1 MTYEIV
7 KAIAEQAAERK
18 IAESKIPL
26 EVQTTDA
33 TATVLIS
40 ITAGIFERGVI
51 ECTIN
56 GVKDDGIIGISATQ
70 IFSYKTD
77 DTTLTVHSSASLYSQ
92 SDFTTAAVS
101 QNANGFVVEIKV
113 TGEAAT
119 VINWSGT
126 WKQTKMNVE
135 VAL

>member
-1 MTYEIV
+1 MTVEMV
-7 KAIAEQAAERK
+7 KGIARGVARDLL
-18 IAESKIPL
+18 IP
-26 EVQTTDA
+26 VQYSVSTEDATPTVIFSIETTD
-33 TATVLIS
+33 
-40 ITAGIFERGVI
+40 FERGVI
-51 ECTIN
+51 EITVN
-56 GVKDDGIIGISATQ
+56 GIKDDGATGISLVKV
-70 IFSYKTD
+70 FSYKTD